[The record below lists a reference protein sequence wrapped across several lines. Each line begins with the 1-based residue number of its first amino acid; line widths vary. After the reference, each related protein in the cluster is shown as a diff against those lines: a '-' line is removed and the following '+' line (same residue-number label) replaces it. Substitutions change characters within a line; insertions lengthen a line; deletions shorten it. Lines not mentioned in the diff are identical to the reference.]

1 MDLKTANRLYELRK
15 AKGYSQDELA
25 DLIGVS
31 RQAVSKWE
39 RGESSPDTDN
49 LITLAKLYG
58 VSIDELLDYQPQN
71 AQNTQSTQND
81 QNSQDAQSGQNA
93 QNAQNGQAENADD
106 KNSQKSNVFI
116 RINADGV
123 EIHAPADSNN
133 CNNIDGDDI
142 KDINFEVCADDDED
156 DVDDEDCEDDDD
168 DFKDGTVDGKKHRFN
183 VHLEE
188 DGIRITSNGKQMTQ
202 NGVHIEFGDH
212 PKNRNQ
218 AIKSAVWGGVFLL
231 SIVAYLVMGFVAK
244 LWHPGWIIFF
254 APIIADGF
262 VDTIIKRNPN
272 HFPVAMLS
280 TAAFLL
286 LGFLGGWWH
295 PGWIVFLAIPA
306 YFAIVSPI
314 YSVCK
319 KKVEV
324 CANCEAEQEDIDDQ
338 QDDDQE

>member
-71 AQNTQSTQND
+71 TQGA
-81 QNSQDAQSGQNA
+81 QNSQDTINQNAQSGQT
-93 QNAQNGQAENADD
+93 ENNDD

-123 EIHAPADSNN
+123 EIHAPADSNKG
-133 CNNIDGDDI
+133 NNIDSDDI
-142 KDINFEVCADDDED
+142 KDINFEVCADDDD
-156 DVDDEDCEDDDD
+156 DDDEDDEDCEGNENDD
-168 DFKDGTVDGKKHRFN
+168 DFKDGTVDGKKHHFN
-183 VHLEE
+183 IHLE
-188 DGIRITSNGKQMTQ
+188 DNGIRITSNGKQRTKD
-202 NGVHIEFGDH
+202 GVHIEIGNH
-212 PKNRNQ
+212 PKDRNQ
-218 AIKSAVWGGVFLL
+218 AIKSAVSGGVFLL
-231 SIVAYLVMGFVAK
+231 TIVAYLIMGFVAK

-254 APIIADGF
+254 APIVADGI
-262 VDTIIKRNPN
+262 VDTILKKNPN
-272 HFPVAMLS
+272 EFPVPMLS
-280 TAAFLL
+280 VTTFLL

-295 PGWIVFLAIPA
+295 PGWVVFMAIPA

-314 YSVCK
+314 YSACK
-319 KKVEV
+319 KKVEI
-324 CANCEAEQEDIDDQ
+324 CGSCETEQEDIDDQ
-338 QDDDQE
+338 QEGSQE